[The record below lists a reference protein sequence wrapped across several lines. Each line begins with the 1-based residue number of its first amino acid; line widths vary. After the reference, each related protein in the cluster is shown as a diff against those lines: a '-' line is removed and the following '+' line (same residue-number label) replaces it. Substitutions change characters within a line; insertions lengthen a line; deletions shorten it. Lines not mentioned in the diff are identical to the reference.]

1 MAASCVVAD
10 CASPGCTQC
19 QDGEL
24 SVTLSSGTSVPV
36 PAFGWHLSA
45 QRHASASLRL
55 APQCPAPRQCQPSAG
70 TSVPSASLRL
80 APQCPAPRQCQPSAG
95 TSVPSATPVPGFFF
109 LLQVITDLFLH
120 TITCHTGAHSHAQRQ
135 PAHSLGAREKAPL
148 PPGYLCAEAFLRAM
162 PLVKVYL
169 HNCLLTWWT

>member
-1 MAASCVVAD
+1 MLRCALQINVEYTSTAHYLLRKGWLGAMAENAPS
-10 CASPGCTQC
+10 T
-19 QDGEL
+19 
-24 SVTLSSGTSVPV
+24 
-36 PAFGWHLSA
+36 SA
-45 QRHASASLRL
+45 QALQATSRLPGQDAHSARMGNSVLHFHP
-55 APQCPAPRQCQPSAG
+55 APQS
-70 TSVPSASLRL
+70 
-80 APQCPAPRQCQPSAG
+80 QCQPSAG
-95 TSVPSATPVPGFFF
+95 TSVPSATPVPAFGWHLSAQRHAGARFFF